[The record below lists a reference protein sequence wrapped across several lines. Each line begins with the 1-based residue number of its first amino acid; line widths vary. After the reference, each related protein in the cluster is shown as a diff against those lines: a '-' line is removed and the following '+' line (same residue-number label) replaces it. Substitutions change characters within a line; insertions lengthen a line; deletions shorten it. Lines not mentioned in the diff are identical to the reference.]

1 MATVLSVL
9 ESFTPTGTTLL
20 STRGHNERGVK
31 RGNDKRREM
40 KSAWKGAANVHGDNY
55 ARSNA
60 MYPPETVAIHW
71 RKLDYPTAFKKLKR
85 IVELEYNFVY
95 GYYSMRK
102 EKKKKRQ
109 MNIIPNAWIFKQ
121 GRLWLALKF
130 REKFLWIRGKFL
142 FRQIPR
148 NFDIFDAKFLF
159 SRFLFS
165 LLIIFEMCSNNFVK
179 IF

>member
-1 MATVLSVL
+1 MLSVL

-102 EKKKKRQ
+102 EKKKKGK
-109 MNIIPNAWIFKQ
+109 WTS
-121 GRLWLALKF
+121 F
-130 REKFLWIRGKFL
+130 RTRGFSNKADCDL
-142 FRQIPR
+142 RWNLER
-148 NFDIFDAKFLF
+148 NFYEPVENFYFVRSPEILIF
-159 SRFLFS
+159 STR
-165 LLIIFEMCSNNFVK
+165 NFYFHV
-179 IF
+179 FYSSC